1 MIEDKIQG
9 GIEWKRQR
17 LGKITG
23 SEIYVLTKN
32 HKRAM
37 TDEELAAFKAANPK
51 SRVTTVEE
59 AFSDA
64 TYTYLN
70 RKVMENYLPLT
81 SQSIAAVNAVNEYIE
96 EHTVSNK
103 AMQYGTF
110 WEDAARRRYAEV
122 MNCEVLEVGFE
133 PYKQYPN
140 LVGVSPDG
148 MVRESKGGVE
158 IKCPFTMEKHLQHF
172 LYSTPLDLKEND
184 EQYYWQCVACML
196 VTDCDYWDFVS
207 FNPYLS
213 VSKQLKILR
222 IPRDEQDI
230 NLLRSR
236 ITLSVEYMRE
246 KMRELDNIPIII
258 K

>member
-1 MIEDKIQG
+1 MKEDKIQG
-9 GIEWKRQR
+9 GIEWKRAR

-37 TDEELAAFKAANPK
+37 TDEELAVFKAANPK

-103 AMQYGTF
+103 AMQYGTL

-172 LYSTPLDLKEND
+172 LYETPLDLKEND

-246 KMRELDNIPIII
+246 KMRELDNIPTII